1 MAALAALLIPRRVI
15 PSVVARESHPALT
28 AEAEVIVGA
37 IAFGPE
43 DLA

>member
-1 MAALAALLIPRRVI
+1 V
-15 PSVVARESHPALT
+15 PSLVESEPHPALT
-28 AEAEVIVGA
+28 AEAEVIVGS

>member
-1 MAALAALLIPRRVI
+1 VAALAALAIPKRVA
-15 PSVVARESHPALT
+15 PSVVERAPHPGLT